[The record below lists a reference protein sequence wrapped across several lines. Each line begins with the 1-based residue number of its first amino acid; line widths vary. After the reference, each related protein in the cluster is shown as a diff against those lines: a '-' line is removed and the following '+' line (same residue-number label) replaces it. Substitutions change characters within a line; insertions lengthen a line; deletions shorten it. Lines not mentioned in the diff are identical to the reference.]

1 MGGYLAKSPS
11 PSQTE
16 QPPVKSKSVPTSPKH
31 LTPMQRLTVT
41 KERVTT
47 ELESGVRKL
56 EQQTESLT
64 NSIDAKKFLGN
75 NAKTLLQV
83 NHDLEV
89 AEDAV
94 DQVESNGDE
103 ALRLYRKAVGEE
115 IRGLIRRL
123 KHARETAERFVEVE
137 VAQT

>member
-1 MGGYLAKSPS
+1 
-11 PSQTE
+11 
-16 QPPVKSKSVPTSPKH
+16 
-31 LTPMQRLTVT
+31 MQRLTVT